1 MANKLDFVY
10 INDLVDAVWLVI
22 NSKETNGKVY
32 NLGTGKQTSLN
43 EIFNILKITLVIQYH
58 TNMRKKNWR
67 Y

>member
-1 MANKLDFVY
+1 M
-10 INDLVDAVWLVI
+10 DAVWLVI

-43 EIFNILKITLVIQYH
+43 EIFNIFKDNFGYSIPHKYE
-58 TNMRKKNWR
+58 KKNWR